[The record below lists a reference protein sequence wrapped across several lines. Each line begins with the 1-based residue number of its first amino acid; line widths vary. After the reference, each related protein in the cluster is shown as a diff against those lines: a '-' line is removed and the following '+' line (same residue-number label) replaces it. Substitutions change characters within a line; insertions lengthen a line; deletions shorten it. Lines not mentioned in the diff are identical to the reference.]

1 MTVTT
6 AHYLAAL
13 KGWIIPLLMVVVFG
27 MSMTAILWWP
37 TPTVTNVTDV
47 VLVAVCRDGTR
58 ILRREDGTHYAR
70 FGLNR
75 IDVPN
80 PETVCK

>member
-1 MTVTT
+1 VNTHTLTV
-6 AHYLAAL
+6 LI
-13 KGWIIPLLMVVVFG
+13 GWIIPLVSAVVLGISLWV
-27 MSMTAILWWP
+27 ILSWP

-47 VLVAVCRDGTR
+47 VLIAVCRDGTR

-70 FGLNR
+70 IGLNR